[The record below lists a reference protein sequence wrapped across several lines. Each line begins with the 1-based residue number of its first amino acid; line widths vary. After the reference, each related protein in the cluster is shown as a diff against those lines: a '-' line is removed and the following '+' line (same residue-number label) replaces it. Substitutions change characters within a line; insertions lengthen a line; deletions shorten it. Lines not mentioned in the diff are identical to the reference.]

1 MFEKNHLKIRLSNR
15 MNEINIDV
23 DNEGKP
29 FTKKNIDII
38 QRQDSIEIT
47 IHKNDGKTIVYK
59 LNEIFNK

>member
-1 MFEKNHLKIRLSNR
+1 

-59 LNEIFNK
+59 LNEIFNKWKIGFH